1 MIFVCW
7 LCVIYAL
14 TMSVV
19 SWLKGRAAWRAM
31 KAEAKRLGVEAMF
44 MSERERRRHEACFSE
59 GEGDDDDVH
68 S

>member
-1 MIFVCW
+1 
-7 LCVIYAL
+7 
-14 TMSVV
+14 MSVV